1 MNVVSLFTTSTS
13 SAPCFS
19 GAPAAR
25 SGEQRGGGHRGGRR
39 GGREEGVGCGAVV
52 AGRLG
57 EVEAVGLHGQ
67 GTGGRSHVGAFRR

>member
-1 MNVVSLFTTSTS
+1 MNLVSLFTTSTS

-25 SGEQRGGGHRGGRR
+25 SGEQRGGGRR
-39 GGREEGVGCGAVV
+39 GGRDEGVGCGAVV

-57 EVEAVGLHGQ
+57 EVEAVGLHGR